1 MARLQHSLS
10 SLRRWGCLHATPD
23 ALPAAGQALP
33 GRIGYLQGPYERF
46 QRWSLHVILLP
57 QAFLAQTV
65 SPFLPL
71 TADAITT
78 LAAGFDGS
86 VRRVQTAYDA
96 LGNGYLVTSYNAGS
110 GGSIV
115 NQVEDIYN
123 GLDQLVQEYQAH
135 SGAVV
140 VGTTPSVQYAY
151 TEMSGGQNNSRLV
164 SMTYPNGRVLDYNY
178 NTGPDSNIS
187 RLSSISDGSATLES
201 YLYLG
206 LDTVVER
213 DHPQDGV
220 NMTYISQTGSTG
232 DAGDQYTGLDRFG
245 RVVEVNWYK
254 PSTSTSIDDFKYGYD
269 PDGNVMYMTNA
280 VHPAFSELYHANGA
294 SNGYDGLNQL
304 SAFARGTLSDTN
316 SDGIP
321 DTVASPS
328 TSESWSLDALG
339 NFSSV
344 TLNGTP
350 TSRTTNQQNEVTAV
364 GSSSLAFDANG
375 NTTTDDQGHTLIY
388 DAWNRL
394 IQVKSGGTVLAT
406 YSYDGL
412 GRRVTENTGTL
423 RDMYF
428 SSAWQVVEEDAAGV
442 MTNQYV
448 WSPVYVN
455 ALIER
460 DTPTQRLYVQQ
471 DADWNVT
478 ALVSVSGA
486 AVERYLYDPYGAVTY
501 LAGGWGSRSSS
512 SYNWQYLFQGGRLS
526 TATGLYNF
534 QQRDYSPSL
543 GRWVETDPSG
553 FGGGDNNFYRAEGD
567 NPVDSTDPAGL
578 ATASRATPT
587 EAELAQQEAENQRSL
602 AWDDGFE
609 RWMDRHAGEGIV
621 NATGG
626 IGEWTGPQPKI
637 LVRAG
642 GALKLGWAATEYVA
656 SYGLFMAPEPVLTK
670 VLGVGTFIDATNN
683 LKWGWDD
690 VTTGVPSRSPIATG
704 VTEAAGDLGADHET
718 AVAAGDDAQFAS
730 SLVGA
735 AGTMGAR
742 AFEAAPGEGVAET
755 ETSPSSQNFY
765 TNPKPRPDWG
775 PLSFKKLRQF
785 QDRGWTYRRVMDAFY
800 KGRQEVTQN
809 FANGN
814 PATRYFHPRTG
825 QFVVI

>member
-115 NQVEDIYN
+115 NQVEDLYN

-178 NTGPDSNIS
+178 NTGPDSTIS

-213 DHPQDGV
+213 DHPQTGV

-245 RVVEVNWYK
+245 RVVEVNWYS
-254 PSTSTSIDDFKYGYD
+254 PSTRSSTDDFQYGFDQDNNVLYKNNTLD
-269 PDGNVMYMTNA
+269 PA
-280 VHPAFSELYHANGA
+280 LSELYHASGA
-294 SNGYDGLNQL
+294 GNAYDGLNEL
-304 SAFARGTLSDTN
+304 TNFERDTLSN
-316 SDGIP
+316 
-321 DTVASPS
+321 PS
-328 TSESWSLDALG
+328 TTESWALDALG
-339 NFSSV
+339 NFTSV
-344 TLNGTP
+344 TLNGTQ
-350 TSRTTNQQNEVTAV
+350 TNRTTNQQNEVTAV
-364 GSSSLAFDANG
+364 GSSNLAFDKNG
-375 NTTTDDQGHTLIY
+375 NTTTDDQGHTLVY
-388 DAWNRL
+388 NAWNQL
-394 IQVKSGGTVLAT
+394 VKVKNGATTLDAYTV
-406 YSYDGL
+406 DGR
-412 GRRVTENTGTL
+412 GWRVTENAGTL
-423 RDMYF
+423 TDVYF
-428 SSAWQVVEEDAAGV
+428 SSQWQVGEEDVLGS

-455 ALIER
+455 AMIER
-460 DTPTQRLYVQQ
+460 DTPSQRLYVQQ

-478 ALVSVSGA
+478 ALVSTSGSV
-486 AVERYLYDPYGAVTY
+486 VERYVFDPYGGVTY
-501 LAGGWGSRSSS
+501 LTASWGSRSGSGYS
-512 SYNWQYLFQGGRLS
+512 WHYLFQGGRLD

-534 QQRDYSPSL
+534 EHRDYSSSL
-543 GRWVETDPSG
+543 GRWLTVDPLGFRADDVLLYRFAADAPSVFVDPTGEILPLLIIAGVVLITGTAIAVNSG
-553 FGGGDNNFYRAEGD
+553 LPEKIGASHPSWGGPPNSFMARWSNKVAARAPTNLIGGTGAPESVVGWANLRKTAGVRKFGSPVPSSNLIISKLPIRAR
-567 NPVDSTDPAGL
+567 V
-578 ATASRATPT
+578 
-587 EAELAQQEAENQRSL
+587 
-602 AWDDGFE
+602 
-609 RWMDRHAGEGIV
+609 V
-621 NATGG
+621 V
-626 IGEWTGPQPKI
+626 
-637 LVRAG
+637 VRAG
-642 GALKLGWAATEYVA
+642 ISKALFWVWVGEGLADAAV
-656 SYGLFMAPEPVLTK
+656 
-670 VLGVGTFIDATNN
+670 
-683 LKWGWDD
+683 
-690 VTTGVPSRSPIATG
+690 
-704 VTEAAGDLGADHET
+704 VTEAAIE
-718 AVAAGDDAQFAS
+718 AG
-730 SLVGA
+730 V
-735 AGTMGAR
+735 
-742 AFEAAPGEGVAET
+742 E
-755 ETSPSSQNFY
+755 
-765 TNPKPRPDWG
+765 
-775 PLSFKKLRQF
+775 
-785 QDRGWTYRRVMDAFY
+785 
-800 KGRQEVTQN
+800 
-809 FANGN
+809 
-814 PATRYFHPRTG
+814 
-825 QFVVI
+825 

>member
-1 MARLQHSLS
+1 M
-10 SLRRWGCLHATPD
+10 
-23 ALPAAGQALP
+23 
-33 GRIGYLQGPYERF
+33 
-46 QRWSLHVILLP
+46 
-57 QAFLAQTV
+57 
-65 SPFLPL
+65 PL

-245 RVVEVNWYK
+245 RVAEVNWYK
-254 PSTSTSIDDFKYGYD
+254 PSTSTSVDDFQYGYD
-269 PDGNVMYMTNA
+269 PNGNVMYMTNA

-442 MTNQYV
+442 MKDQYV

-478 ALVSVSGA
+478 SLVSSAGSP
-486 AVERYLYDPYGAVTY
+486 VERYLYDPYGGVTY
-501 LAGGWGSRSSS
+501 LTGSWGSRASS
-512 SYNWQYLFQGGRLS
+512 SYSWLYFFQGGRFA

-534 QQRDYSPSL
+534 QHRDYSPSL
-543 GRWVETDPSG
+543 GRWLEDDPSG
-553 FGGGDNNFYRAEGD
+553 FGGGDNNLYRAEGD
-567 NPVDSTDPAGL
+567 GPVDSTDPTGL
-578 ATASRATPT
+578 KGVILSGKNQPPPPPPGSRLVGPLLGPT
-587 EAELAQQEAENQRSL
+587 D
-602 AWDDGFE
+602 DDGFWSSLGHSVKSIYLGGKGTIQVTLGALPDWVPGHDWGAANAADTLNE
-609 RWMDRHAGEGIV
+609 AYDLGPLGQTQNSPGFYRYGTRAALGVATVATVSAVAVGTLEYFFLGNQSIQVEGLLAGGRMGK
-621 NATGG
+621 GG
-626 IGEWTGPQPKI
+626 IFQIRPTG
-637 LVRAG
+637 RAPWIRFDYH
-642 GALKLGWAATEYVA
+642 A
-656 SYGLFMAPEPVLTK
+656 
-670 VLGVGTFIDATNN
+670 
-683 LKWGWDD
+683 
-690 VTTGVPSRSPIATG
+690 
-704 VTEAAGDLGADHET
+704 
-718 AVAAGDDAQFAS
+718 
-730 SLVGA
+730 
-735 AGTMGAR
+735 
-742 AFEAAPGEGVAET
+742 
-755 ETSPSSQNFY
+755 
-765 TNPKPRPDWG
+765 
-775 PLSFKKLRQF
+775 LRQGMMRLPHIDF
-785 QDRGWTYRRVMDAFY
+785 
-800 KGRQEVTQN
+800 
-809 FANGN
+809 NGLGIKHFPWN
-814 PATRYFHPRTG
+814 WFG
-825 QFVVI
+825 F